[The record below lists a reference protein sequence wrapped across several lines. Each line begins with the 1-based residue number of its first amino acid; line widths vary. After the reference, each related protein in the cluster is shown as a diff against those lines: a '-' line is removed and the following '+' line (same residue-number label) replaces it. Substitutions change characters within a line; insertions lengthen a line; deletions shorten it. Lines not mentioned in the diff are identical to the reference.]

1 MANIQY
7 HPNRISLNNSFIN
20 SQGEKNNG
28 FDVLYHNM
36 KYGLVASKDL
46 SEFLR
51 ERVNVEENNSKL
63 MTKLAHKATTGC
75 AHGTFAPVWTMLKT
89 STERLSGLHA
99 DLAKKIGELAKD
111 ITKYAEDLHK
121 KHKAV
126 KEEETPT
133 LDIVQAMQT
142 STVAVQKAKDTY
154 THRVQE
160 AEKLKRDAGSPKD
173 VEKVEA
179 KLKKQADEYKGLVE
193 KHNPIKTEFERKMTV
208 TCKVSATGIAITF
221 GLPY

>member
-1 MANIQY
+1 
-7 HPNRISLNNSFIN
+7 
-20 SQGEKNNG
+20 
-28 FDVLYHNM
+28 M

-75 AHGTFAPVWTMLKT
+75 AHGTFAPIWSMLKT

-121 KHKAV
+121 KHKSV
-126 KEEETPT
+126 KEEETT
-133 LDIVQAMQT
+133 TVDIVQAMQS
-142 STVAVQKAKDTY
+142 STAAVQKAKDTY
-154 THRVQE
+154 TNRVQE
-160 AEKLKRDAGSPKD
+160 LEKLKRETGSPKD
-173 VEKVEA
+173 LEKVEA
-179 KLKKQADEYKGLVE
+179 KLKKQQEDYKALVE
-193 KHNPIKTEFERKMTV
+193 KHNPIKTEFEKKMTV
-208 TCKVSATGIAITF
+208 TCKVSKG
-221 GLPY
+221 

>member
-1 MANIQY
+1 
-7 HPNRISLNNSFIN
+7 
-20 SQGEKNNG
+20 
-28 FDVLYHNM
+28 M

-46 SEFLR
+46 SEYLK

-63 MTKLAHKATTGC
+63 MTKLANKATTGC
-75 AHGTFAPVWTMLKT
+75 GAHGTFAPVWTMLKT

-111 ITKYAEDLHK
+111 ITKYADDLHK
-121 KHKAV
+121 RHKTV

-142 STVAVQKAKDTY
+142 STVAVQKAKDVY
-154 THRVQE
+154 TNRVQE
-160 AEKLKRDAGSPKD
+160 VEKLKRDAGSPKD

-179 KLKKQADEYKGLVE
+179 KLKKQADEYKVLVD
-193 KHNPIKTEFERKMTV
+193 KHNPIKNEFERKMTV
-208 TCKVSATGIAITF
+208 TCKVSGVVN
-221 GLPY
+221 